1 MTDFDPSMTSGRV
14 TSRDGTPIGYLKTGR
29 GPAVVIL
36 HGSMESA
43 RSHTLLAQA
52 LAGDFTVYLPDRRG
66 PWHVRPAPARPQRAD
81 RGGRPA
87 GRPGRIGC
95 AAGLRGQRRRPG
107 RPGGRPHPARHPQD
121 RRLRAR
127 AGHGRH
133 QEHRLAEALR
143 PRDGQRQGGGRDD
156 HQHVRAGTGAAVLQ
170 DHAAPPAGLPHR
182 DGHEEGGQEGRP
194 GRHHDAQAGAHHPL
208 RGRAH
213 RRDGRHRADAF
224 RASPPTS

>member
-1 MTDFDPSMTSGRV
+1 MTDLDTSMTSGRV

-43 RSHTLLAQA
+43 RSGPHAARPGPGRRLHR
-52 LAGDFTVYLPDRRG
+52 LPARPARAR
-66 PWHVRPAPARPQRAD
+66 HVRPAPARPQRAH

-95 AAGLRGQRRRPG
+95 AVGLRRQRRRSG

-127 AGHGRH
+127 AGHGPH
-133 QEHRLAEALR
+133 QEHRLAGALR

-156 HQHVRAGTGAAVLQ
+156 HQHVRAGTGTAVLQ
-170 DHAAPPAGLPHR
+170 CH
-182 DGHEEGGQEGRP
+182 
-194 GRHHDAQAGAHHPL
+194 
-208 RGRAH
+208 
-213 RRDGRHRADAF
+213 F
-224 RASPPTS
+224 RAACWCPSPRRA